1 MFDGILAVAGA
12 EVRRATGATPAIE
25 MLAAWRPDVIVSDIE
40 MPHENGYAFIRRL
53 RSLPPDAGGIVPAV
67 AVTAYGGVVDR
78 IRVLSAGFQM
88 HVPKPVE
95 PAELVAAV
103 AALAQA
109 ARRDPAGP

>member
-1 MFDGILAVAGA
+1 
-12 EVRRATGATPAIE
+12 
-25 MLAAWRPDVIVSDIE
+25 MLGAWRPDVIISDIE

-53 RSLPPDAGGIVPAV
+53 RGLSPEAGGTVPAV
-67 AVTAYGGVVDR
+67 AVTAHGGVVDR

-103 AALAQA
+103 AALVEA
-109 ARRDPAGP
+109 ARRDPSSA

>member
-1 MFDGILAVAGA
+1 M
-12 EVRRATGATPAIE
+12 
-25 MLAAWRPDVIVSDIE
+25 
-40 MPHENGYAFIRRL
+40 
-53 RSLPPDAGGIVPAV
+53 PAV

-103 AALAQA
+103 AALVEA
-109 ARRDPAGP
+109 ARRDPSGA